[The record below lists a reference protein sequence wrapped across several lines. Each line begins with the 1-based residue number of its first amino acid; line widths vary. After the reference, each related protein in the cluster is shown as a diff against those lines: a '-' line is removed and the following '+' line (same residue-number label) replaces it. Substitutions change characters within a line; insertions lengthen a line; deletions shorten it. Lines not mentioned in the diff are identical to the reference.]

1 MDSLVHVV
9 TGPSALT
16 LIVREM
22 DPQTDTRAYS
32 TIEPSFPAKSGLFA
46 Y

>member
-22 DPQTDTRAYS
+22 DPQTDT
-32 TIEPSFPAKSGLFA
+32 KV
-46 Y
+46 